1 MKTHTK
7 IAWILAGTVAGVCFA
22 ATFIQSPTM
31 NPFTIL
37 GQLVGS
43 AGLGIVIFF
52 ITYGLGSLIVRVKRS
67 GK

>member
-7 IAWILAGTVAGVCFA
+7 IAWILGGTVASVFFLV
-22 ATFIQSPTM
+22 TFVQSPQM
-31 NPFTIL
+31 NPFVIL
-37 GQLVGS
+37 GMLVGS

>member
-7 IAWILAGTVAGVCFA
+7 IAWILAGTVAGVFFLV
-22 ATFIQSPTM
+22 TFIQFPTG
-31 NPFTIL
+31 NLFRIL